1 MSSVVFSKALN
12 KMFEFSPVSI
22 CICTTEPEPRYAKV
36 NPAYLRLVGKTWDEL
51 RNQTIINEINMPLVE
66 SRTHGLL
73 HLLDTVGYFEQQ
85 VIDLKHAS
93 GKLISVLITGHRC
106 VIDEQSFDVAMILDN
121 TEQKNYELAILE
133 MAYTDM
139 LTGLPN
145 RASFDNYLKQKLL
158 NPVANKGI
166 GLAFIDLNDFKVIND
181 TFGHSAGDKV
191 LSAIGKRLKERAG
204 TTNLAAR
211 IGGDEFCVV
220 FETESFCE
228 RTVTDNFIRLGNDIS
243 REIEIDNFCINI
255 GVSIGVVISS
265 GNTSAEIL
273 LRNAD
278 KLMYEAKSGKNM
290 IADKCNV
297 VSICS

>member
-1 MSSVVFSKALN
+1 
-12 KMFEFSPVSI
+12 
-22 CICTTEPEPRYAKV
+22 
-36 NPAYLRLVGKTWDEL
+36 
-51 RNQTIINEINMPLVE
+51 
-66 SRTHGLL
+66 
-73 HLLDTVGYFEQQ
+73 
-85 VIDLKHAS
+85 
-93 GKLISVLITGHRC
+93 
-106 VIDEQSFDVAMILDN
+106 MILDN

-278 KLMYEAKSGKNM
+278 KRHCCK
-290 IADKCNV
+290 
-297 VSICS
+297 